1 MNQYIPVAAK
11 ITDIVKHTDIE
22 WTFRVSCKTD
32 GVLPGKFYE
41 ISIPKFGESPISVS
55 GYGNDYID
63 FTIRNVGKVTSELFK
78 YNIGDNFFIRGPY
91 GNGFDVSLYEER
103 DIVVVAGG
111 SGLAPVRGII
121 EYFYNNP
128 NKCKSFKLIAGFR
141 SLEDILFKPDIKRWS
156 EKLDVLVT
164 VDKADEDYNGNVGLV
179 TKYIPNLNIENL
191 DNMSAIVVGPPMMMK
206 FTVEEFLKRDIAENN
221 IWVSYERK
229 MCCGIGKCGH
239 CKMDDTYI
247 CIDGPVF
254 DYSYAKNLI
263 DYEDTC
269 YDKRFKY

>member
-156 EKLDVLVT
+156 EPFFSSDSFLSTLMERRPSLSSTSTWSFVT
-164 VDKADEDYNGNVGLV
+164 PGS
-179 TKYIPNLNIENL
+179 
-191 DNMSAIVVGPPMMMK
+191 SAETTYASPASSTSI
-206 FTVEEFLKRDIAENN
+206 LK
-221 IWVSYERK
+221 
-229 MCCGIGKCGH
+229 
-239 CKMDDTYI
+239 
-247 CIDGPVF
+247 P
-254 DYSYAKNLI
+254 
-263 DYEDTC
+263 
-269 YDKRFKY
+269 

>member
-1 MNQYIPVAAK
+1 MQ
-11 ITDIVKHTDIE
+11 E
-22 WTFRVSCKTD
+22 F
-32 GVLPGKFYE
+32 
-41 ISIPKFGESPISVS
+41 
-55 GYGNDYID
+55 
-63 FTIRNVGKVTSELFK
+63 
-78 YNIGDNFFIRGPY
+78 
-91 GNGFDVSLYEER
+91 
-103 DIVVVAGG
+103 
-111 SGLAPVRGII
+111 
-121 EYFYNNP
+121 
-128 NKCKSFKLIAGFR
+128 IAGFR

-263 DYEDTC
+263 D
-269 YDKRFKY
+269 

>member
-1 MNQYIPVAAK
+1 M
-11 ITDIVKHTDIE
+11 
-22 WTFRVSCKTD
+22 C
-32 GVLPGKFYE
+32 
-41 ISIPKFGESPISVS
+41 
-55 GYGNDYID
+55 
-63 FTIRNVGKVTSELFK
+63 IR
-78 YNIGDNFFIRGPY
+78 DR
-91 GNGFDVSLYEER
+91 
-103 DIVVVAGG
+103 
-111 SGLAPVRGII
+111 
-121 EYFYNNP
+121 
-128 NKCKSFKLIAGFR
+128 
-141 SLEDILFKPDIKRWS
+141 FKPDIKRWS

-263 DYEDTC
+263 D
-269 YDKRFKY
+269 

>member
-22 WTFRVSCKTD
+22 WTFRVNCKTD

-263 DYEDTC
+263 D
-269 YDKRFKY
+269 

>member
-1 MNQYIPVAAK
+1 MNPYIPIAAK

-22 WTFRVSCKTD
+22 WTFRVEANTKD
-32 GVLPGKFYE
+32 VLPGKFYE

-55 GYGNDYID
+55 GYGKDYID
-63 FTIRNVGKVTSELFK
+63 FTIRSVGKVTNELFDYK
-78 YNIGDNFFIRGPY
+78 VGDSFFIRGPY
-91 GNGFDVSLYEER
+91 GNGFDVSLYEDREV
-103 DIVVVAGG
+103 VVVAGG

-121 EYFYNNP
+121 EHFYENID
-128 NKCKSFKLIAGFR
+128 KCKSFKLIAGFR
-141 SLEDILFKPDIKRWS
+141 SPQDVLFKDDLKKWS
-156 EKLDVLVT
+156 EKLDVIVT
-164 VDKADEDYNGNVGLV
+164 VDKADGNYQGNIGLV
-179 TKYIPNLNIENL
+179 TKYIPNLQIENI
-191 DNMSAIVVGPPMMMK
+191 NNTSAIVVGPPMMMK
-206 FTVEEFLKRDIAENN
+206 FTVEEFLKRDLAENN

-263 DYEDTC
+263 D
-269 YDKRFKY
+269 

>member
-1 MNQYIPVAAK
+1 MNQYIPVVAK

-22 WTFRVSCKTD
+22 WTFKVSCKTD

-78 YNIGDNFFIRGPY
+78 YNI
-91 GNGFDVSLYEER
+91 VSLYEER

-128 NKCKSFKLIAGFR
+128 NRCKSFKLIAGFR

-247 CIDGPVF
+247 C
-254 DYSYAKNLI
+254 
-263 DYEDTC
+263 
-269 YDKRFKY
+269 

>member
-1 MNQYIPVAAK
+1 MNIFI
-11 ITDIVKHTDIE
+11 IT
-22 WTFRVSCKTD
+22 
-32 GVLPGKFYE
+32 L
-41 ISIPKFGESPISVS
+41 
-55 GYGNDYID
+55 ID
-63 FTIRNVGKVTSELFK
+63 A
-78 YNIGDNFFIRGPY
+78 
-91 GNGFDVSLYEER
+91 R
-103 DIVVVAGG
+103 D
-111 SGLAPVRGII
+111 
-121 EYFYNNP
+121 
-128 NKCKSFKLIAGFR
+128 FKLIAGFR

-263 DYEDTC
+263 D
-269 YDKRFKY
+269 